1 MHIIALRT
9 QCELSIINTT
19 LGVDQG
25 VQVLLLDINLVPL
38 ATVRGLRLIVIMR
51 PVVMVYL

>member
-1 MHIIALRT
+1 MHIVALRT